1 MSTLFFNTRYKPMNS
16 ISDFE
21 QAIDYFNK
29 DDRADKTL
37 LEQKGEHDAEDMF
50 SYYFYRKG
58 SCGGFDSQG
67 DKSYEAIM
75 DEYQAYRPSYIWQSV
90 ISFTREDAIEFGL
103 KTKKDFVSLTRK
115 VVVKMAQ
122 EKNIPLKD
130 VCWGGFYHVN
140 TDHPHV
146 HFYFYNRSDP
156 LDRTLFR
163 SESITRIRAA
173 IAREVIDRSVLLK
186 DKEDAGRKVLMNI
199 RNLLNDDMLIEQ
211 LTSYRSERT
220 FESRE
225 FLHPK
230 FKLKNEFFKQLAYL
244 DEVLPLKGR
253 LSYNAHVMEP
263 FKEELDKMIEILLK
277 QDGMKDDY
285 RIFLKQLED
294 VHQSNESLYGEGTK
308 QSEYIN
314 DQIHR
319 LYGSL
324 GNAVLKMIKLF
335 REMKEENHELRFSEY
350 LPKKEYNREIRKMIR
365 PYGFDLMRYSMRS
378 LCHEISLMKQMTRIR
393 MRDQQLMLKE
403 VEKERRRE
411 EEVEHAS

>member
-21 QAIDYFNK
+21 QAIDYLNR

-75 DEYQAYRPSYIWQSV
+75 EEYQACRPSYIWQSV

-122 EKNIPLKD
+122 EKGISLKD

-146 HFYFYNRSDP
+146 HFYFFNRSDP

-211 LTSYRSERT
+211 LASYRSERT

-230 FKLKNEFFKQLAYL
+230 FKLKNEFFKQLIYL
-244 DEVLPLKGR
+244 DEILPQKGR
-253 LSYNAHVMEP
+253 LSYNAHAMEP
-263 FKEELDKMIEILLK
+263 FQEELDKMIEILLK

-294 VHQSNESLYGEGTK
+294 VHQSNESLYGEGIK
-308 QSEYIN
+308 QSEYVN
-314 DQIHR
+314 DQIQR

-365 PYGFDLMRYSMRS
+365 PYGFDLMRYSMQS

>member
-16 ISDFE
+16 IIDFE
-21 QAIDYFNK
+21 KAINYFNQ

-37 LEQKGEHDAEDMF
+37 LKQIREHDAEDMF

-67 DKSYEAIM
+67 DKTYEAIM
-75 DEYQAYRPSYIWQSV
+75 EEYQTYRPSYIWQSI

-115 VVVKMAQ
+115 VIVKMAQ
-122 EKNIPLKD
+122 EKSIPMKD

-146 HFYFYNRSDP
+146 HFYFYDRSNP
-156 LDRTLFR
+156 LDRSLFR

-186 DKEDAGRKVLMNI
+186 DKEDASRKVLMNI
-199 RNLLNDDMLIEQ
+199 RGLLNDDKLIEQ
-211 LTSYRSERT
+211 LASYRSVRT

-230 FKLKNEFFKQLAYL
+230 FKLKTDFFKQLIYL
-244 DEVLPLKGR
+244 DEVLPQKGR
-253 LSYNAHVMEP
+253 LSYHAHAMEP
-263 FKEELDKMIEILLK
+263 FKQELNKMIEILLK
-277 QDGMKDDY
+277 QEGMKDDY

-294 VHQSNESLYGEGTK
+294 VHQSNESLYGEGIK
-308 QSEYIN
+308 QSEYVN

-350 LPKKEYNREIRKMIR
+350 LPKKEYNMEIRKMIR

-393 MRDQQLMLKE
+393 TRDQQLMLKE